1 MATRCSGLSWM
12 VWTWLPSGSWT
23 VARSMLSSTGLF
35 IAPHRWGEARPVLRN
50 QGLRRKTE
58 QRQCDKVRP
67 QVRFRLPPTVITVAT
82 LLLWWR
88 TNARSMA
95 GGRYRP
101 GGGHVDRGRRGVHAW
116 VQPDGTWWVNNAGAV
131 QGYDGVLVVDTCAT
145 ESRTRRFLD
154 ALGSATRGAPVR
166 WAVNTHQHG
175 DHTHGN
181 SLLPA
186 ETVIIGPSPTLP
198 GSRWIWW
205 PRRPTRW
212 SGTVARCPPMSSL
225 GHTFSQH
232 LECTS
237 DMHWSRF
244 VEISANMRQ

>member
-1 MATRCSGLSWM
+1 MSRAKSWSIIVCRATNAKVVHPYDRTAGCVGLFAEDSVRGRCPVWGVDPLFQESFSMATRCSGLSWM

-101 GGGHVDRGRRGVHAW
+101 GGSHVDRGRRGVHAW
-116 VQPDGTWWVNNAGAV
+116 VQPDGEGT
-131 QGYDGVLVVDTCAT
+131 
-145 ESRTRRFLD
+145 
-154 ALGSATRGAPVR
+154 TRG
-166 WAVNTHQHG
+166 
-175 DHTHGN
+175 
-181 SLLPA
+181 
-186 ETVIIGPSPTLP
+186 
-198 GSRWIWW
+198 
-205 PRRPTRW
+205 RR
-212 SGTVARCPPMSSL
+212 
-225 GHTFSQH
+225 
-232 LECTS
+232 
-237 DMHWSRF
+237 
-244 VEISANMRQ
+244 